1 MGKSRILWIYIHPV
15 EYSRAY
21 QKGLLEPLAGQKVA
35 VLFADSCTIALT
47 SFISPYRADRL
58 LARTLH
64 NARSIPFLEIYVHV
78 PIEVAEARDP
88 KGLYAKARRGEI
100 QNFTGVS
107 APYEEPE
114 GAEIVIKNGEIG
126 VEDAVRQIV
135 AVLEEKGLLKVANDT
150 NVKADKAASDGNGI
164 IEVSKE
170 DVR

>member
-1 MGKSRILWIYIHPV
+1 M
-15 EYSRAY
+15 
-21 QKGLLEPLAGQKVA
+21 
-35 VLFADSCTIALT
+35 LFADSCTIALT

-114 GAEIVIKNGEIG
+114 GAEIVIKSGEVG

-135 AVLEEKGLLKVANDT
+135 AVLEEKGLLDVANGT
-150 NVKADKAASDGNGI
+150 KAKVDQTATDGNGTI
-164 IEVSKE
+164 GGPKE

>member
-1 MGKSRILWIYIHPV
+1 M
-15 EYSRAY
+15 
-21 QKGLLEPLAGQKVA
+21 
-35 VLFADSCTIALT
+35 LFADSCTIALT

-64 NARSIPFLEIYVHV
+64 DARSIPFLEIYVQV

-88 KGLYAKARRGEI
+88 KGLYAKARRGEL

-114 GAEIVIKNGEIG
+114 GAEIVIRNGEVG

-135 AVLEEKGLLKVANDT
+135 AVLEEKGLLEAIK
-150 NVKADKAASDGNGI
+150 DG
-164 IEVSKE
+164 KE
-170 DVR
+170 QGG